1 MEMLQIEL
9 IFGWMV
15 GRLLKLSTKPQ
26 VNACRMIRFMV
37 GDVEDY
43 EKRRSMLNLRSLS
56 GKSVFVLRSIL
67 LLQAIV
73 VKL

>member
-1 MEMLQIEL
+1 MEIEL